1 MIEFDDPRLPE
12 QDLILLPDDALRGDE
27 HPGPDRDPDA
37 PPPLRGRVRLG
48 GPLARR
54 LTHDQLADDPA
65 LAEYLTEQAGTY
77 DYYLVHLSLTFAPTP
92 QRPRLEFAHLALDL
106 SAKPETP
113 PPLAHSMDPMRL
125 TDAVQVTRTRRL
137 GPQLSL
143 LGADASLGEV
153 GRSQEF
159 TNHQPFAQALG
170 LHESTPGW
178 EFRRTVAS
186 ELTGCHVLRLVVRT
200 AADSVTDLACTVT
213 AGVKIPL
220 LRRYT
225 RTLPHPL
232 RLAATL

>member
-1 MIEFDDPRLPE
+1 MIEFDDPQLPE
-12 QDLILLPDDALRGDE
+12 QDLVLLPDEALRGDE
-27 HPGPDRDPDA
+27 PGTGQGPDA

-48 GPLARR
+48 GPLAQR
-54 LTHDQLADDPA
+54 LTHDQLAGDPG
-65 LAEYLTEQAGTY
+65 LTEYLTGQADAY

-143 LGADASLGEV
+143 LGTDASLGEV
-153 GRSQEF
+153 GRNQEY
-159 TNHQPFAQALG
+159 TAHQPFAQALG
-170 LHESTPGW
+170 LHGSTPGW
-178 EFRRTVAS
+178 EFRRTVAT

-200 AADSVTDLACTVT
+200 AVGSVTDLACTVT

-232 RLAATL
+232 RLEATL

>member
-1 MIEFDDPRLPE
+1 MIELDTPQLPE
-12 QDLILLPDDALRGDE
+12 LDLVLLPDEALRGDA
-27 HPGPDRDPDA
+27 PGTGQAPGA

-48 GPLARR
+48 GPLAQR
-54 LTHDQLADDPA
+54 LTPEMLADDPI
-65 LAEYLTEQAGTY
+65 LSEYLTSQVSTF

-106 SAKPETP
+106 SAKPEAP

-153 GRSQEF
+153 GRSQEY
-159 TNHQPFAQALG
+159 TAHQPFAQALG
-170 LHESTPGW
+170 LHGSRPGW
-178 EFRRTVAS
+178 EFRRTLAT
-186 ELTGCHVLRLVVRT
+186 ELTGCHMVRLVVRT
-200 AADSVTDLACTVT
+200 AVGSVTDLACTVT
-213 AGVKIPL
+213 AGVKTPL

-232 RLAATL
+232 RLEATL

>member
-1 MIEFDDPRLPE
+1 MIEFDDPQLPE
-12 QDLILLPDDALRGDE
+12 QDLVLLPDEALRGDE
-27 HPGPDRDPDA
+27 HPGAGQNPDA

-48 GPLARR
+48 GPLAQR
-54 LTHDQLADDPA
+54 LTHDQLAGDPD
-65 LAEYLTEQAGTY
+65 LADYVTAQAGMY
-77 DYYLVHLSLTFAPTP
+77 EYYLVRLSLTFAPTP

-113 PPLAHSMDPMRL
+113 PPVAHSMDPMRL
-125 TDAVQVTRTRRL
+125 TDAVQVTQTRRL

-159 TNHQPFAQALG
+159 TTHQPFAQALG

-178 EFRRTVAS
+178 EFRRTVAT
-186 ELTGCHVLRLVVRT
+186 ELTGCHVLRLVIRT
-200 AADSVTDLACTVT
+200 AAGSVTDLGCTVT

-225 RTLPHPL
+225 RALPRPL
-232 RLAATL
+232 RLEAAL